1 MAQVVA
7 YEIEVQS
14 EGGWRTL
21 RSFEPTDLD
30 RARSDMKRLEKDPP
44 GSGLKLVEE
53 TLGED
58 GLFKRRTL
66 LFKRFEDKGGAAP
79 ASPGSSRSQR
89 GGRRDGSRARTA
101 SGGTPA
107 ARKTSARPAAKGPSG
122 GKGVSGAQGKSGG
135 RTKSSGPGNQVGRTA
150 AAQAAGVAA
159 GRRLG
164 FGGSLSELLS
174 FLFVPVRTRQPDGS
188 DGPERLEPPPVAG
201 PTRMRGQVPVFEDE
215 LEIDLDDLVVA
226 DTTYR
231 QFRSFF
237 DALNDGGVLEAARRD
252 LDFSRRISLFAIGVL
267 FSIEHDI
274 NIFSE
279 RGRSVVGQ
287 VLRFF
292 IQSHDAIGHFVETM
306 ERYLTEDDA
315 PQAIRVGSKCFRHY
329 QNADLDALK
338 RTFEEAFGISE
349 ALKVGLGGKV
359 QVGILFT
366 DIVDST
372 RLTSEIGDA
381 AAQSVIDHHEQVVLD
396 MCRRFGGRKVKH
408 LGDGLMLSFANK
420 ERMVACAVAVIDMMK
435 GLANR
440 PEVPSYKIRCGGHFG
455 EAIHKEDDFFG
466 STVQLAARISAK
478 AGDNEACF
486 STMLFDR
493 DLPTYA
499 LFADRGA
506 VELKGVSQQV
516 ALAVYG

>member
-1 MAQVVA
+1 MAQIVA

-14 EGGWRTL
+14 QGKWRTMQ
-21 RSFEPTDLD
+21 SFDPSELGE
-30 RARSDMKRLEKDPP
+30 ARSEVQRLERDPP
-44 GSGLKLVEE
+44 GSGLRLVEE
-53 TLGED
+53 TLED
-58 GLFKRRTL
+58 DGMFKRRTL
-66 LFKRFEDKGGAAP
+66 LFKRFEDAAVSAPPPAAQPVKPRPGASGATGRARAPSGRKDPAATAKPVARRPGGVQPAAAP
-79 ASPGSSRSQR
+79 
-89 GGRRDGSRARTA
+89 GGRRFD
-101 SGGTPA
+101 
-107 ARKTSARPAAKGPSG
+107 
-122 GKGVSGAQGKSGG
+122 
-135 RTKSSGPGNQVGRTA
+135 
-150 AAQAAGVAA
+150 
-159 GRRLG
+159 L
-164 FGGSLSELLS
+164 GGSLSDLLS
-174 FLFVPVRTRQPDGS
+174 FLFVPIRARQIDGE
-188 DGPERLEPPPVAG
+188 DGDATVVPPPVAV

-215 LEIDLDDLVVA
+215 LETPQEDLIVA
-226 DTTYR
+226 DATYR
-231 QFRSFF
+231 QFQTFF
-237 DALNDGGVLEAARRD
+237 QTLTDGGVLEAARRD
-252 LDFSRRISLFAIGVL
+252 LDFSRKISLFAIGVL
-267 FSIEHDI
+267 FSIEQDI

-279 RGRSVVGQ
+279 RGRSVVSQ

-292 IQSHDAIGHFVETM
+292 IESHEAIGHFVQTM
-306 ERYLTEDDA
+306 ERYLTEKDA
-315 PQAIRVGSKCFRHY
+315 HASIRVGSKCFRLY
-329 QNADLDALK
+329 QNADIDGLK
-338 RTFEEAFGISE
+338 RTFEEAFGISD

-381 AAQSVIDHHEQVVLD
+381 AAQSVIDHHEEVVLD

>member
-21 RSFEPTDLD
+21 LSFDPSDLGQ
-30 RARSDMKRLEKDPP
+30 ARSEIQRLERDPP

-66 LFKRFEDKGGAAP
+66 VFKRFEDKAAAAPTTP
-79 ASPGSSRSQR
+79 ASPVAGRGQR
-89 GGRRDGSRARTA
+89 DARQDGARARTA
-101 SGGTPA
+101 GSGSPA
-107 ARKTSARPAAKGPSG
+107 TRKKSARPPAKGQAG
-122 GKGVSGAQGKSGG
+122 GQAKSAGQNERAKAVGA
-135 RTKSSGPGNQVGRTA
+135 
-150 AAQAAGVAA
+150 AA

-174 FLFVPVRTRQPDGS
+174 FLFVPTRTRQPDGS
-188 DGPERLEPPPVAG
+188 VGPEPLVPPPVAG
-201 PTRMRGQVPVFEDE
+201 PTRMRGQVQVFEDE
-215 LEIDLDDLVVA
+215 LELDLEDLVVA

-338 RTFEEAFGISE
+338 RTFEEAFGISD

-506 VELKGVSQQV
+506 VDLKGVSQQV